1 MSSLKEIMNEDSVQK
16 SMENTKAKEEIRV
29 LDEFF
34 DQFQKDMLSSQS
46 KAIYG
51 IDHVWRAAE
60 MGAIQQLLITDELFR
75 SSSPK
80 ERLKYIDLTDIVEKN
95 KGKVYIFSTLHTTG
109 QDLKQHTGVAA
120 ILRYPMD
127 MDNESSSE
135 SSDEDYYD

>member
-1 MSSLKEIMNEDSVQK
+1 MSEESVQK
-16 SMENTKAKEEIRV
+16 SLENTKAKEEIKI
-29 LDEFF
+29 LEEFF
-34 DQFQKDMLSSQS
+34 DQFQKDLYSTQS

-51 IDHVWRAAE
+51 IDHVWKAAE
-60 MGAIQQLLITDELFR
+60 NGAVQSLLVTDELFR
-75 SSSPK
+75 NSEPK
-80 ERLKYIDLTDIVEKN
+80 ERLKYVELTDLVEKN

-127 MDNESSSE
+127 LDESSEDE